1 MPEVELDGA
10 GMKEDWIGDFVDP
23 DIGEQN
29 KYVFQPMKQKIFGFL
44 LIGHQKIFGFLLIG
58 HQKTN
63 AVTALNRVRE
73 WDCFHPE
80 KLVINYEKGFNSNP
94 FGHCVDEL

>member
-44 LIGHQKIFGFLLIG
+44 LIGHQK
-58 HQKTN
+58 TN

-80 KLVINYEKGFNSNP
+80 KLAINYEKGFNSNP